1 MSVRGMT
8 SGPVD
13 CQDVVEWATDLLEGD
28 LDAATAV
35 RVDDHLL
42 VCEGCAEYVD
52 QVRRTAA
59 ALRALGSPERTE
71 PVPADLRRRLMA
83 SFRRY
88 GPGA

>member
-1 MSVRGMT
+1 VSGKT

-28 LDAATAV
+28 LDAATVV

-52 QVRRTAA
+52 QMRRTAA
-59 ALRALGSPERTE
+59 TLGTLGRPEQAE
-71 PVPADLRRRLMA
+71 PVPADLRRRLME
-83 SFRRY
+83 SFRRH
-88 GPGA
+88 GPRA